1 VGAIIGYGVVNS
13 LRLGRYPLKIVG
25 LDIYAHA
32 VGQYWCDAFERS
44 LPVADPGYTPFLQ
57 EVIARHRI
65 DLVIPGIEQD
75 VTFLSRHRA
84 AFADTGARLALNDAE
99 LIAVSDDK
107 WLTREAL
114 LKLGLPAIDSVLGT
128 FDEIAARLGAVLIKP
143 RSYASKGIVYAGDA
157 FDLAYWQRRLG
168 DNFMAQRVVGD
179 ADSEFTASL
188 FGWGDG
194 GGSRKMVLQRWLAQ
208 DGSTA
213 RARVAAEPE
222 LEAQMDALTRAFR
235 PVGPTNFQFRRERPS
250 GRCFL
255 LEVNP
260 RLSSSTSLR
269 RAFGMNEAEMCVAHY
284 LDGERP
290 TSPAPARAA
299 PSATSRTGS
308 RLDRARGRHPR
319 QLAGAAGGAG
329 RDRRDQM
336 P

>member
-1 VGAIIGYGVVNS
+1 MAEAGRARRNVLVTGVGAIIGYGVVNS

-44 LPVADPGYTPFLQ
+44 LPVADPGYTRFLQ
-57 EVIARHRI
+57 EVIARHGVE
-65 DLVIPGIEQD
+65 LVIPGIEQD
-75 VTFLSRHRA
+75 VSFLSRNRA

-99 LIAVSDDK
+99 LVAVSDDK

-114 LKLGLPAIDSVLGT
+114 LELGLPAIDSVLGGS
-128 FDEIAARLGAVLIKP
+128 FDEIAARLGVPFLIKP
-143 RSYASKGIVYAGDA
+143 RRSYASKGIAYAEDA
-157 FDLAYWQRRLG
+157 DDLVYWQRKLG

-194 GGSRKMVLQRWLAQ
+194 AGSRKMVLQRWLAQ

-269 RAFGMNEAEMCVAHY
+269 RAFGMNEAEMCVAYY

-290 TSPAPARAA
+290 DFA
-299 PSATSRTGS
+299 G
-308 RLDRARGRHPR
+308 PR
-319 QLAGAAGGAG
+319 PGGAI
-329 RDRRDQM
+329 RYIEDWLTS
-336 P
+336 

>member
-1 VGAIIGYGVVNS
+1 LAEAGRPRRNVLVTGVGAIIGYGVVTS
-13 LRLGRYPLKIVG
+13 LRLGRYPVKIVG
-25 LDIYAHA
+25 VDIYAHA

-44 LPVADPGYTPFLQ
+44 VPVADPGYVRFLQ
-57 EVIARHRI
+57 DVVARHRI

-75 VTFLSRHRA
+75 VSFLSRNRS

-99 LIAVSDDK
+99 LVSLADDK

-114 LKLGLPAIDSVLGT
+114 LKLRLPAIDSVLDGS
-128 FDEIAARLGAVLIKP
+128 FDEIAARLGVPFLIKP
-143 RSYASKGIVYAGDA
+143 RRSQASKGIAYASDA
-157 FDLAYWQRRLG
+157 DDLAYSRRKLG

-194 GGSRKMVLQRWLAQ
+194 AGSRKMVLQRWLAQ

-213 RARVAAEPE
+213 RARVVEEPE

-235 PVGPTNFQFRRERPS
+235 PVGPTNFQFRREPS
-250 GRCFL
+250 GCSFL

-260 RLSSSTSLR
+260 RISSATSIR
-269 RAFGMNEAEMCVAHY
+269 RAFGMNESEMCVAYY

-290 TSPAPARAA
+290 DFA
-299 PSATSRTGS
+299 G
-308 RLDRARGRHPR
+308 PR
-319 QLAGAAGGAG
+319 PGGAI
-329 RDRRDQM
+329 RYIEDWLTC
-336 P
+336 

>member
-1 VGAIIGYGVVNS
+1 MAEAGRARRNVLVTGVGAIIGYGVVNS

-44 LPVADPGYTPFLQ
+44 LPVADPGYTRFLQ
-57 EVIARHRI
+57 EVIARHGVE
-65 DLVIPGIEQD
+65 LVIPGIEQD
-75 VTFLSRHRA
+75 VSFLSRNRA

-99 LIAVSDDK
+99 LVAVSDDK

-114 LKLGLPAIDSVLGT
+114 LELGLPAIDSVLGGS
-128 FDEIAARLGAVLIKP
+128 FDEIAARLGVPFLIKP
-143 RSYASKGIVYAGDA
+143 RRSYASKGIAYAEDA
-157 FDLAYWQRRLG
+157 DDLVYWQRKLG

-179 ADSEFTASL
+179 ANSEFTASL

-290 TSPAPARAA
+290 DFA
-299 PSATSRTGS
+299 G
-308 RLDRARGRHPR
+308 PR
-319 QLAGAAGGAG
+319 AGGAI
-329 RDRRDQM
+329 RYIEDWLTS
-336 P
+336 

>member
-1 VGAIIGYGVVNS
+1 VLVTGVGAIIGYGVVTS
-13 LRLGRYPLKIVG
+13 LRLGRYPLKILG

-44 LPVADPGYTPFLQ
+44 VPVADPGYVRFLQ
-57 EVIARHRI
+57 DVIARHRI

-75 VTFLSRHRA
+75 VSFLSRNRA

-99 LIAVSDDK
+99 LITLADDK

-114 LKLGLPAIDSVLGT
+114 LKLGLPAIDSVLDGS
-128 FDEIAARLGAVLIKP
+128 FDEIAARLGVPFLIKP
-143 RSYASKGIVYAGDA
+143 RRSHASKGITYARDA
-157 FDLAYWQRRLG
+157 DDLAYSRRKLG
-168 DNFMAQRVVGD
+168 DNFVAQRVVGD

-213 RARVAAEPE
+213 RARVAEEPE

-235 PVGPTNFQFRRERPS
+235 PVGPTNFQFRRESS
-250 GRCFL
+250 GRSFL

-260 RLSSSTSLR
+260 RISSATSMR
-269 RAFGMNEAEMCVAHY
+269 RAFGMNEGEMCVAYY

-290 TSPAPARAA
+290 DFA
-299 PSATSRTGS
+299 G
-308 RLDRARGRHPR
+308 PR
-319 QLAGAAGGAG
+319 PGGAI
-329 RDRRDQM
+329 RYIEDWLTS
-336 P
+336 